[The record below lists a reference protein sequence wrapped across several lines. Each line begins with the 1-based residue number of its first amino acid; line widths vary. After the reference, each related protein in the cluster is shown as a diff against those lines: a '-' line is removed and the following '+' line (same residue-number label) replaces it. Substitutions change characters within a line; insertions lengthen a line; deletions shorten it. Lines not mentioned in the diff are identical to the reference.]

1 MSLSEIDLY
10 QKAGKVGEGTY
21 GVVYKATNRRT
32 GDVVALKR
40 IRLDNDEEGLPCTA
54 IRWVLLGLWAHPRV
68 EESFVYLSAKIDGSI
83 PRGRG

>member
-32 GDVVALKR
+32 GDGVALT
-40 IRLDNDEEGLPCTA
+40 DP
-54 IRWVLLGLWAHPRV
+54 P
-68 EESFVYLSAKIDGSI
+68 
-83 PRGRG
+83 